1 VITAVPDWI
10 TVNVCPATLIVPDR
24 EPVLALALTLKLTV
38 PLPEPDP
45 EVIEIQL
52 EDVLADQEQPLCV
65 LTEKLLDPPP
75 EPKL

>member
-1 VITAVPDWI
+1 VPDWL
-10 TVNVCPATLIVPDR
+10 TVNVCPATLTVPER
-24 EPVLALALTLKLTV
+24 ELVLELASTLKLTA

-45 EVIEIQL
+45 EMIEIQL
-52 EDVLADQEQPLCV
+52 ADVLADQEQPLCV